1 MAANADGETS
11 WYAVR
16 CVFQWEAWE
25 GTPYEERL
33 TLWQAASLAE
43 AIGRAEG
50 EARSYAEENGL
61 RYLELAQCYQRA
73 TTGRPGD
80 GDEVFSLSR
89 DSHLGAESYL
99 DHHFDTGHEHQ
110 GTTSE

>member
-1 MAANADGETS
+1 MAG
-11 WYAVR
+11 R
-16 CVFQWEAWE
+16 F
-25 GTPYEERL
+25 
-33 TLWQAASLAE
+33 LAE

-80 GDEVFSLSR
+80 GDEVFSI
-89 DSHLGAESYL
+89 A
-99 DHHFDTGHEHQ
+99 
-110 GTTSE
+110 